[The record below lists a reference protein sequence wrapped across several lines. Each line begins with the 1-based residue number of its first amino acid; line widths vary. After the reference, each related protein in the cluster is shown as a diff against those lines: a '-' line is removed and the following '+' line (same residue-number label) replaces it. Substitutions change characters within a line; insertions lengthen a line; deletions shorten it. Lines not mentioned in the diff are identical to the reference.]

1 MRNILGV
8 IIQSFKEKW
17 GEIVVGVTLLIVLLL
32 TLSLYNFSFDEIE
45 DESKENK
52 KEKTTD
58 TIEFVYEGMSNKYN
72 KLCDISDDLEK
83 ETMCGNLGNGGR
95 VSCNNVEC
103 CVWATNKNGGSCVG
117 GDRSGPSTN
126 PDSNKMKYDEY
137 YYLNKKYKVED

>member
-72 KLCDISDDLEK
+72 KLCETDDLEK
-83 ETMCGNLGNGGR
+83 MCGNLSKGGK
-95 VSCNNVEC
+95 VSCTGVNC
-103 CVWATNKNGGSCVG
+103 CVWATNKNGGSCVE
-117 GDRSGPSTN
+117 GDELGPMIKE
-126 PDSNKMKYDEY
+126 DSNKMKYDEY

>member
-8 IIQSFKEKW
+8 IIQSLKEKW
-17 GEIVVGVTLLIVLLL
+17 GEIIVGVTLLIVLLL

-45 DESKENK
+45 DESGENK

-58 TIEFVYEGMSNKYN
+58 TIEFVYEGMRGKYN
-72 KLCDISDDLEK
+72 KLCEIQDDLEK
-83 ETMCGNLGNGGR
+83 EKMCGNLGNGGR
-95 VSCNNVEC
+95 LSCNNVEC

-117 GDRSGPSTN
+117 GDNLGPSTKQ
-126 PDSNKMKYDEY
+126 DSNKMKYDEY